1 MNECHHRFLFIVGQL
16 VRHGGGILQG
26 STLTDSPTVD
36 IKQLLAILVSF
47 YNMPKGSL
55 RVKEK
60 ALEGLGLLFVAH
72 PAALLEPAA
81 VAAMQQALQPSA
93 PIPLKLKVLSNL
105 LELLKSEEE
114 GLKVKQGETSEALQ
128 QQAEVGER
136 GTGEAGAGLVVPVQN
151 GEGDSLNLSAGF
163 IQSNWEAVKA
173 LALDTTTELHQQPT
187 SPLHDTQSAAQ
198 VRRRALEVMEAVL
211 RGGVMPPFSAVSTL
225 FALTTDPNRD
235 VSERALRVLRKE
247 AEKYIEVRSRL
258 ATLEGLQAASFFQ
271 QGLTQHPPSMQS
283 PPPAGL
289 SEDAGRGMAALY
301 AQLLQPDRNLRASFL
316 RILVRCFDT
325 ASDLLSPGSATADP
339 QLLAFCA
346 HVAAR
351 LPFKRCDEP
360 YTLMHLINGTIS
372 RRAAFVLSAQKAT
385 LNTTGAQGPGQP
397 DAHPSTAPFQ
407 EGPAEER
414 DTVAAPGGGDG
425 PMQREGGAQQ
435 SAVSGAEGAAAET
448 PGEAVRDQGQ
458 TAPQKGREGPSGRS
472 RKQSTA
478 GAPGG
483 RAECT
488 ASLALT
494 MLLMLK
500 RYLKA
505 TYSMSEDR
513 IAAFSPD
520 LPDKRKQEERMPV
533 SVQEGADLPLHHL
546 RLEAPHQPSLWKE
559 QYQLLG
565 FLTQW
570 HWLLYSVRVSSHVT
584 MRSWTLLKC
593 MYLRTSWVLVRR
605 G

>member
-1 MNECHHRFLFIVGQL
+1 MA
-16 VRHGGGILQG
+16 GIKATEQHKTLWLQIARCL
-26 STLTDSPTVD
+26 S
-36 IKQLLAILVSF
+36 
-47 YNMPKGSL
+47 
-55 RVKEK
+55 RVKLNFPSQVF
-60 ALEGLGLLFVAH
+60 ARSHRPQLMTCSRSLDGARWQASL
-72 PAALLEPAA
+72 AA
-81 VAAMQQALQPSA
+81 V
-93 PIPLKLKVLSNL
+93 N
-105 LELLKSEEE
+105 
-114 GLKVKQGETSEALQ
+114 
-128 QQAEVGER
+128 
-136 GTGEAGAGLVVPVQN
+136 
-151 GEGDSLNLSAGF
+151 
-163 IQSNWEAVKA
+163 
-173 LALDTTTELHQQPT
+173 
-187 SPLHDTQSAAQ
+187 
-198 VRRRALEVMEAVL
+198 
-211 RGGVMPPFSAVSTL
+211 
-225 FALTTDPNRD
+225 
-235 VSERALRVLRKE
+235 
-247 AEKYIEVRSRL
+247 
-258 ATLEGLQAASFFQ
+258 
-271 QGLTQHPPSMQS
+271 
-283 PPPAGL
+283 
-289 SEDAGRGMAALY
+289 
-301 AQLLQPDRNLRASFL
+301 SFL
-316 RILVRCFDT
+316 VCCR
-325 ASDLLSPGSATADP
+325 
-339 QLLAFCA
+339 LLAFCA

-448 PGEAVRDQGQ
+448 PGEAVRDQVGRPPAMLKSYLCSWALAVSLTFHLSEGRVPKPCIITSHYTSFLKPPVCLSLCLSVCLYVCFLILASMHPFFDAYTQQVLLLKATSIMAAQSLRAPAETTRHQDCLGVRFSPLPQTGATAVGTPLVQPKILALHLLDTGFTPSAFCMQGQ

-520 LPDKRKQEERMPV
+520 LPDKRKQVRTLSAAQYVGSAAKLGAQLAAGTRSLHRKRNAPV
-533 SVQEGADLPLHHL
+533 QAAEIAKCTC
-546 RLEAPHQPSLWKE
+546 A
-559 QYQLLG
+559 
-565 FLTQW
+565 
-570 HWLLYSVRVSSHVT
+570 WLL
-584 MRSWTLLKC
+584 
-593 MYLRTSWVLVRR
+593 
-605 G
+605 